1 MTEETSRLIVKFAIG
16 FVFGFLLGTA
26 LFKKK
31 KHGTTDSN

>member
-1 MTEETSRLIVKFAIG
+1 MTEETLMFIAKYFVG

-31 KHGTTDSN
+31 

>member
-1 MTEETSRLIVKFAIG
+1 MTEETSRMIVKFAIG

-31 KHGTTDSN
+31 KHGTTNDS

>member
-1 MTEETSRLIVKFAIG
+1 MTGEILTIVVKFLIG

-31 KHGTTDSN
+31 